1 MAIASVKETATVRS
15 RIVAL
20 AQSQVGYKETGNNHT
35 KYAQYF
41 DTPKSKGG
49 PYPWFNGKKQNT
61 PWCSIFVNWD
71 IVMVLAT
78 GDNKVLKDPDA
89 VRIWL
94 GYPSP
99 ANNCAAG
106 CPYMWGYLVKKGWQV
121 SKTAGR
127 PGDIIF
133 FNTTSKC
140 GHVGL
145 IEKVDNGNYY
155 TIEGNKSNMVKRCS
169 YTKSSSSIYG
179 IISPNYESFDK
190 KPEPEPTPT
199 PTPTPTTTDYKVK
212 TNGGTLTLRAQP
224 TTNSRALATIKNG
237 TTIAVSEIVKG
248 EAVGGNTDWAKT
260 TYNGDTGYCSCRWLE
275 KVTPAPAPAPT
286 PTPTPKPTYPKYKV
300 TAVHGLNVRRGPG
313 MGYGVVKTLSKGTV
327 VTVYEQKNGWG
338 RIGTAQ
344 WCCMTY
350 LQRV

>member
-1 MAIASVKETATVRS
+1 MPTSTVKAESTVRS

-49 PYPWFNGKKQNT
+49 PYMWFNGKKQNCA
-61 PWCSIFVNWD
+61 WCSIFVNWD

-78 GDNKVLKDPDA
+78 GADKVLKDPDA
-89 VRIWL
+89 VRVWL

-106 CPYMWGYLVKKGWQV
+106 CPYMWGYLVKKGWKV
-121 SKTAGR
+121 SNSAGR

-133 FNTTSKC
+133 FNTSSKC

-169 YTKSSSSIYG
+169 YSKSSSSIYG
-179 IISPNYESFDK
+179 IISPNYESLD
-190 KPEPEPTPT
+190 PQPTPT

-224 TTNSRALATIKNG
+224 TTNSRSLATIPNG
-237 TTIAVSEIVKG
+237 TTIQVSEIVKG
-248 EAVGGNTDWAKT
+248 ESISGNTDWAKT
-260 TYNGDTGYCSCRWLE
+260 TYNGDTGYCSCRWLV
-275 KVTPAPAPAPT
+275 KVEPAPEPT
-286 PTPTPKPTYPKYKV
+286 PTPTPVTYPKYKV

-313 MGYGVVKTLSKGTV
+313 TGYGIVKTLPKGTV

-350 LQRV
+350 LKKV

>member
-1 MAIASVKETATVRS
+1 MPTSIVKANTTIRE
-15 RIVAL
+15 RIVEL
-20 AQSQVGYKETGNNHT
+20 AQSQVGYKETGNNHN

-41 DTPKSKGG
+41 DTEKSKGG
-49 PYPWFNGKKQNT
+49 PYMWFNGKKQNT
-61 PWCSIFVNWD
+61 AWCSIFVNWD

-78 GDNKVLKDPDA
+78 GDYKVLKDPDA

-106 CPYMWGYLVKKGWQV
+106 CPYMWGYLKNKGWAV
-121 SKTAGR
+121 KNSAGR

-133 FNTTSKC
+133 FNTSSKC

-169 YTKSSSSIYG
+169 YSKTSSSIYG
-179 IISPNYESFDK
+179 IISPNYESL
-190 KPEPEPTPT
+190 EPQPTPT

-248 EAVGGNTDWAKT
+248 EAISGNTDWAKT

-275 KVTPAPAPAPT
+275 KVEPAPAPAPT
-286 PTPTPKPTYPKYKV
+286 PTPVTYPKYKV

-313 MGYGVVKTLSKGTV
+313 TGYGIVKTLPKGTT

-344 WCCMTY
+344 WCSMTY
-350 LQRV
+350 LKKI

>member
-1 MAIASVKETATVRS
+1 MPTSSVKAESTVRT
-15 RIVAL
+15 RIVAM

-49 PYPWFNGKKQNT
+49 PYMWFNGKKQNT
-61 PWCSIFVNWD
+61 AWCAIFVNWVE
-71 IVMVLAT
+71 VMVLEPEEYL
-78 GDNKVLKDPDA
+78 GSPDA
-89 VRIWL
+89 VRVWL

-106 CPYMWGYLVKKGWQV
+106 CPYMWGYLKKKGWEV
-121 SKTAGR
+121 SKSAGR

-133 FNTTSKC
+133 FNTSSKC
-140 GHVGL
+140 GHVGM

-169 YTKSSSSIYG
+169 YSKSSSNIYG
-179 IISPNYESFDK
+179 IISPNYESLD
-190 KPEPEPTPT
+190 PQPTPT

-224 TTNSRALATIKNG
+224 TTNSKALATIPNG

-248 EAVGGNTDWAKT
+248 EAISGNTDWAKT

-275 KVTPAPAPAPT
+275 KVEPAPT
-286 PTPTPKPTYPKYKV
+286 PTPTPTPVTYPKYKV

-313 MGYGVVKTLSKGTV
+313 IGYGVVKTLPKGTT

-338 RIGTAQ
+338 RIGISQ

-350 LQRV
+350 LKKI

>member
-1 MAIASVKETATVRS
+1 MAIASVKETTTVRS
-15 RIVAL
+15 KIVAL

-61 PWCSIFVNWD
+61 AWCAIFVNWLE
-71 IVMVLAT
+71 VMVLEVAMYL
-78 GDNKVLKDPDA
+78 GSPDK

-106 CPYMWGYLVKKGWQV
+106 CPYMWGYLVKRGWQV
-121 SKTAGR
+121 NKSNGR

-133 FNTTSKC
+133 FNTSSKC
-140 GHVGL
+140 GHVGI

-169 YTKSSSSIYG
+169 YTKGSSSIYG
-179 IISPNYESFDK
+179 IISPNYESLDK
-190 KPEPEPTPT
+190 QPQPQPQPTPT

-248 EAVGGNTDWAKT
+248 EAVSGNTDWAKT
-260 TYNGDTGYCSCRWLE
+260 TYNGDTGYCSCRWLV
-275 KVTPAPAPAPT
+275 KVEPTPAPTPT

-313 MGYGVVKTLSKGTV
+313 TGYGVVKTLPKGTV

-350 LQRV
+350 LKKV